1 MRFIYNNISHI
12 LLSNLGVGG
21 PNCASLSLKMK
32 EAGVTIRDKGFPVLL
47 YQYSPFHLLLPDLLQ
62 VFEFLSSTLFFVLC
76 CVLIIIIGL
85 WGNVGVII

>member
-1 MRFIYNNISHI
+1 MRFIYNISHI

-32 EAGVTIRDKGFPVLL
+32 EAGVTIRGKGFSVLL

-62 VFEFLSSTLFFVLC
+62 VFEFLFSTLLLFV
-76 CVLIIIIGL
+76 VLIIIIGL